1 MEADEKDRPVILI
14 GKGQKQ
20 KILYPE
26 QVQSKILESVR
37 QSAEMRANTKVEKC
51 VITVPAYF
59 NDSQK
64 QSTIKAAR
72 IAGLDC
78 KAIINQPTAAALC
91 FTKDI
96 SNENSSTRK
105 VLIFDAFRIVSKLER
120 GSGQGELSE

>member
-14 GKGQKQ
+14 GNGQKQ

-96 SNENSSTRK
+96 SNENSHKMHK
-105 VLIFDAFRIVSKLER
+105 VRER
-120 GSGQGELSE
+120 LGSN